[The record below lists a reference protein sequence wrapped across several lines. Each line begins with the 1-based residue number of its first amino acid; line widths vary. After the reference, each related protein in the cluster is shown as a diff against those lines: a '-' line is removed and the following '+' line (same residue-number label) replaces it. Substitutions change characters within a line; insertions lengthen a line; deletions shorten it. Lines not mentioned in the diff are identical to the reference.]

1 MPQPPDLLNFLNHL
15 RNLHGLLEHHGN
27 YRGTFEGALMEA
39 QGLALVGSHGR
50 AFNHGASMQQF
61 AGGLNNNLA
70 GLDHILEGF
79 RTRDTSA
86 GSLLTNGVGPFLAL
100 CRRRSALAG
109 QTDALIQRIAASPAD
124 RARLAGC
131 PARTRERGAGGTVQ
145 QWLQAIRA
153 RTGWTPQLGD
163 QILSAN
169 LMADH
174 AAQAVLAGIEQMPAD
189 AAEATAESSASAAA
203 SRQLIARYASNYRED
218 SEEFSGY
225 AAALERLWTPHGTL
239 AE

>member
-1 MPQPPDLLNFLNHL
+1 MPQPPDLLNFLTHL

-39 QGLALVGSHGR
+39 QGLALIGSHGR

-61 AGGLNNNLA
+61 ANGLNNNLA
-70 GLDHILEGF
+70 ALDQILEGF
-79 RTRDTSA
+79 RTRDNAA
-86 GSLLTNGVGPFLAL
+86 GSLLTNAVGPFLAH
-100 CRRRSALAG
+100 CRRRLTLAG
-109 QTDALIQRIAASPAD
+109 QTDQLIQRIAASPAD

-131 PARTRERGAGGTVQ
+131 PARTRERGAGGTVA
-145 QWLQAIRA
+145 QWLESIRV
-153 RTGWTPQLGD
+153 RTTWTPPLGN

-189 AAEATAESSASAAA
+189 AAAAAAETSAAAAA
-203 SRQLIARYASNYRED
+203 SRQLIAQYASNYRDD

-225 AAALERLWTPHGTL
+225 AAALERLWTPHGAL